1 MLGDCFII
9 INSKSS
15 PTSLVMLHDTLGAM
29 LLVTDEWTAKAILKV
44 RLSVAGVDASAKF
57 TATNLM

>member
-1 MLGDCFII
+1 
-9 INSKSS
+9 
-15 PTSLVMLHDTLGAM
+15 MLHDTLGAM
-29 LLVTDEWTAKAILKV
+29 LSVTDEWTAKAILKV